1 MNNKLK
7 GFMIVIC
14 SIAVILLFGF
24 SNNSSKDISME
35 MEKNKNFQMDKMP
48 TKPESVKEK
57 FNVASKS
64 LDSSKLKLN
73 LHLKKTKDGKRLIV
87 DGNGVLKIENDTYPF
102 TIEENGEGVSSSIGQ
117 AEVNGQTYYK
127 GILQGHIKNKK
138 SNDIISIVTY
148 FTGDMKQQVS
158 NVIVGSMGN
167 DVYMSFGD
175 NSFLTKEL
183 NEEIEKNIQEVN
195 Q

>member
-1 MNNKLK
+1 
-7 GFMIVIC
+7 
-14 SIAVILLFGF
+14 
-24 SNNSSKDISME
+24 ME
-35 MEKNKNFQMDKMP
+35 KMP
-48 TKPESVKEK
+48 TKPEVVKEK
-57 FNVASKS
+57 FNVASKN

-73 LHLKKTKDGKRLIV
+73 LHIKKTKDGKGLIV
-87 DGNGVLKIENDTYPF
+87 DGNGVLKIYNDTYPF

-138 SNDIISIVTY
+138 SNDIISIVSY

-158 NVIVGSMGN
+158 NVIVGTMGN

-175 NSFLTKEL
+175 NSFLTKQL
-183 NEEIEKNIQEVN
+183 NEEIEKKFQEAN